1 MGVGGGDG
9 IRIHAE
15 DLDPGKQC
23 LQFLLDPLGPHT
35 DEVQPAA
42 AGRTRRR
49 KGLRIAAVMA
59 HQPSVGGVVGQPHRA
74 SWALR
79 DLSAFPAGD
88 HAAAAPAVQEQDAL
102 LPTFQV
108 AGQLPAQLRTDGGAV
123 PRPQLPLHIHNADL
137 RHGLLVEALAQ
148 GKQTVAPLP
157 GLVHGLHRR
166 GG

>member
-1 MGVGGGDG
+1 MGGGDG

-35 DEVQPAA
+35 DKVQPAA
-42 AGRTRRR
+42 AGRTRRGR
-49 KGLRIAAVMA
+49 GLNSRSNGTSAFRWRSGRSAA
-59 HQPSVGGVVGQPHRA
+59 PSIVGT
-74 SWALR
+74 R

-102 LPTFQV
+102 LPAFQV

-123 PRPQLPLHIHNADL
+123 PACSSRFISTMRTCGMACWLKRWL
-137 RHGLLVEALAQ
+137 RVN
-148 GKQTVAPLP
+148 
-157 GLVHGLHRR
+157 RR
-166 GG
+166 